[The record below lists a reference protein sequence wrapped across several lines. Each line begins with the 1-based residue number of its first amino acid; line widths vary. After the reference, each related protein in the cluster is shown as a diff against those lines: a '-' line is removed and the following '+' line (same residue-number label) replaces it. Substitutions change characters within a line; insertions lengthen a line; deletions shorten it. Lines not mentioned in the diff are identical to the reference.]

1 MMVDILQGL
10 KDKRFLIELPS
21 HLWHTV
27 DSKVLQIVKSDGWK
41 YFKFYTEEGERSAEI
56 SKISRESGGIYVF
69 YINPDILPESH
80 RILMYIGRA
89 RYTEY
94 QNLRKRISEYYGYAP
109 PSDERPKIAEMFR
122 EWSEDIYCGYLE
134 LSCSNEEIDYI
145 EAELIKKLLPH
156 CNDVIPDKTIR
167 QAVKALGL

>member
-69 YINPDILPESH
+69 YIKLFHSFFSPSC
-80 RILMYIGRA
+80 
-89 RYTEY
+89 
-94 QNLRKRISEYYGYAP
+94 LRGK
-109 PSDERPKIAEMFR
+109 
-122 EWSEDIYCGYLE
+122 
-134 LSCSNEEIDYI
+134 
-145 EAELIKKLLPH
+145 
-156 CNDVIPDKTIR
+156 
-167 QAVKALGL
+167 